1 LRENF
6 PAALL
11 KEPTEAAAGGVA
23 WLIVEEL
30 TLFRINSTIRML
42 SFATWDIDVTTKD
55 FTIYDFSKA
64 VKIEIPNL
72 LNHVVA
78 MQLNV
83 YPPGTAV
90 PVPVGTDPCDPRSRV
105 SDHFVADEDTFIVV
119 APSQQMNANGEL
131 FCMF

>member
-42 SFATWDIDVTTKD
+42 SFAAS
-55 FTIYDFSKA
+55 Y
-64 VKIEIPNL
+64 L
-72 LNHVVA
+72 
-78 MQLNV
+78 
-83 YPPGTAV
+83 
-90 PVPVGTDPCDPRSRV
+90 R
-105 SDHFVADEDTFIVV
+105 
-119 APSQQMNANGEL
+119 
-131 FCMF
+131 